1 MKKKFLLIAMLLISI
16 SAVCQTKVSVSGNV
30 FTSVHDS
37 TTKAN
42 KYAPTVYKWH
52 DSEGKEYVVYLSE
65 LGKYFVIRTSKKT
78 GNTYKQYFDVAKV
91 N

>member
-1 MKKKFLLIAMLLISI
+1 MS
-16 SAVCQTKVSVSGNV
+16 QTKVTVKDNV
-30 FTSVHDS
+30 FYSVKDS

-42 KYAPTVYKWH
+42 KYAATVYKWR

-78 GNTYKQYFDVAKV
+78 GNQYKQYLTVS